1 MARLR
6 AGATFLD
13 AGCCFAQELR
23 YLVRAGIP
31 STQLHG
37 FDFEPR
43 FLDFGFDLF
52 RDRDRFKATLLT
64 GDVLAAPGGMACG
77 GLDTLVGKM
86 DVVFASSFLHLWDWA
101 DMKAVAKRLVAFTVK
116 KPGTVVLGR
125 QLGSLTAGSRSMPT
139 HRRSHYRHNVES
151 MRKFWGEVGEETGSK
166 WEVEGGL
173 QEGKEVNENMQHAWA
188 EPEMRILWWT
198 AVSQ

>member
-23 YLVRAGIP
+23 YLARAGIP
-31 STQLHG
+31 APQLHG

-43 FLDFGFDLF
+43 FLDFGYDLF
-52 RDRDRFKATLLT
+52 RDRDRFRATLLT
-64 GDVLAAPGGMACG
+64 GDVLAAPGSAGSG
-77 GLDTLVGKM
+77 NLDTLVGKM

-101 DMKAVAKRLVAFTVK
+101 DIKAVATRLVAFTSREA
-116 KPGTVVLGR
+116 GAVVLGR

-139 HRRSHYRHNVES
+139 HGVSNYRYNVQS
-151 MRKFWGEVGEETGSK
+151 MREFWGEVGKETGTR

-173 QEGKEVNENMQHAWA
+173 QEGAEVTENMGYAWA
-188 EPEMRILWWT
+188 EPDMRILWWT
-198 AVSQ
+198 AVRQ